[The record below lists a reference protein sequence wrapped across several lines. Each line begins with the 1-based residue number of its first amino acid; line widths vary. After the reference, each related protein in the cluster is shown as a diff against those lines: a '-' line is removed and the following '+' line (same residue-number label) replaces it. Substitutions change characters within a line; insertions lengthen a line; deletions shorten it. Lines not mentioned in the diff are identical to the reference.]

1 MKVSQVL
8 SFQGSVS
15 SALRRPWQTFRDGT
29 LYYGQLKS
37 GSKRHAL
44 TGKQGNKNYY
54 KGTRSTGI
62 GSWDSRGRYHINWEK
77 VRTYV
82 VPEGLNNTELKALV
96 SPKSPKF
103 IQQVVGYRD
112 HFKSPELAFHNAKDF
127 IEYGANYSD
136 VDLEQ
141 EGYIHRIVHPDI
153 LEAER
158 KENMDVEGIKN

>member
-1 MKVSQVL
+1 M
-8 SFQGSVS
+8 
-15 SALRRPWQTFRDGT
+15 
-29 LYYGQLKS
+29 
-37 GSKRHAL
+37 
-44 TGKQGNKNYY
+44 
-54 KGTRSTGI
+54 
-62 GSWDSRGRYHINWEK
+62 
-77 VRTYV
+77 

-158 KENMDVEGIKN
+158 KHGRRRYKELADIYIYYRYDKV